1 MERSFEQYF
10 RQNHLP
16 HLWCPG
22 CGNGIAMKAI
32 VQAVRRLLA
41 EQPENSTQAGH
52 YRRFLEG
59 ASAEALAQGEAEVRA
74 LQEESRRIHQPVK
87 LQCELERLP

>member
-32 VQAVRRLLA
+32 VQAVEKKGWSQDNTLLVARLGLH
-41 EQPENSTQAGH
+41 G
-52 YRRFLEG
+52 L
-59 ASAEALAQGEAEVRA
+59 
-74 LQEESRRIHQPVK
+74 
-87 LQCELERLP
+87 

>member
-32 VQAVRRLLA
+32 VQAVTNYTDSKLLA
-41 EQPENSTQAGH
+41 EVSTDLGQAMVGIN
-52 YRRFLEG
+52 
-59 ASAEALAQGEAEVRA
+59 AEEIKTIMAERG
-74 LQEESRRIHQPVK
+74 Q
-87 LQCELERLP
+87 

>member
-1 MERSFEQYF
+1 MVADRKLRRPLVGRQLLLRARREGASLPPDEFE
-10 RQNHLP
+10 
-16 HLWCPG
+16 
-22 CGNGIAMKAI
+22 
-32 VQAVRRLLA
+32 AVRRLLA